1 MISSNYPLKNSN
13 EISGTDV
20 LGMATKAIEDEAT
33 KSWQLTGQKM
43 WITNGTL
50 DGGKTTGDLFLVYG
64 RTGPNRSD
72 ITSFLVEKDMP
83 GFSVGQKINDKL
95 GMRASVSASFLLI
108 YFQTSLVCH
117 NKRSIQPI
125 IIDYFPFLFSNH
137 SQPRNS
143 CLTKFPSQQKT

>member
-50 DGGKTTGDLFLVYG
+50 DGGKTTGDLFLV
-64 RTGPNRSD
+64 
-72 ITSFLVEKDMP
+72 TSFLVEKDMP

>member
-1 MISSNYPLKNSN
+1 M
-13 EISGTDV
+13 T
-20 LGMATKAIEDEAT
+20 TKAIEDEPT
-33 KSWQLTGQKM
+33 KSWHLTGQKM

-50 DGGKTTGDLFLVYG
+50 DDGKTTGDLFLVYG

-108 YFQTSLVCH
+108 F
-117 NKRSIQPI
+117 I
-125 IIDYFPFLFSNH
+125 
-137 SQPRNS
+137 
-143 CLTKFPSQQKT
+143 